1 LDGQVSLNKAIV
13 QLPGSGEILDV
24 GRFREVAEQSP
35 ALRTTLLR
43 HEQVLFAQAQQSAA
57 CNASHTV
64 EARLARWLLRS
75 RDLSGSDTLALTQ
88 EFLSDMLG
96 VRRSSVSP
104 VAVTLQRAGLIR
116 YSRGLIEIL
125 DLEGLRSA
133 SCECYGT
140 VKAHYDRLLNH
151 HS

>member
-1 LDGQVSLNKAIV
+1 
-13 QLPGSGEILDV
+13 
-24 GRFREVAEQSP
+24 VAEKSP

-43 HEQVLFAQAQQSAA
+43 HEQVLFVQAQQSAA
-57 CNASHTV
+57 CNASHAV

-75 RDLSGSDTLALTQ
+75 RDLSGSDTLLLTQ
-88 EFLSDMLG
+88 EFVAEMLG

-104 VAVTLQRAGLIR
+104 AANTLQSAGLIH
-116 YSRGLIEIL
+116 YSRGRVEITNL
-125 DLEGLRSA
+125 PGLQDA

-151 HS
+151 R